1 MLVAVKNNVSRV
13 ILAVVLI
20 ILLAMVRLFESEIFY
35 DPLLAYFK
43 STYMQMPL
51 PEMNYKMLFL
61 NITFRYFINSI
72 LSLALLYVIFK
83 DKGMIKFT
91 SVLYLVFFVILISIL
106 HFALSYD
113 DPDKM
118 LIFYI
123 RRFLIQPIFILL
135 FIPGFLFQEYVSK
148 KPEDSTVD

>member
-1 MLVAVKNNVSRV
+1 MHAKSNNIGRMAIAFLLIVLLV
-13 ILAVVLI
+13 L
-20 ILLAMVRLFESEIFY
+20 VRFFESEMFY

-43 STYMQMPL
+43 SNYLQIPL
-51 PEMNYKMLFL
+51 PEMNYQLLFL
-61 NITFRYFINSI
+61 NITFRYFINTV

-83 DKGMIKFT
+83 DKQMIKFT
-91 SVLYLVFFVILISIL
+91 AVLYFIFFVILISIL
-106 HFALSYD
+106 LFALSND

-148 KPEDSTVD
+148 KPEDSAVD

>member
-1 MLVAVKNNVSRV
+1 MLAALKNNGGRV
-13 ILAVVLI
+13 ALAVVVIVLFA
-20 ILLAMVRLFESEIFY
+20 LVRLYESEIFY

-43 STYMQMPL
+43 GSYMQIPL
-51 PEMNYKMLFL
+51 PEMNYQMLLL
-61 NITFRYFINSI
+61 NTSFRYFINTA
-72 LSLALLYVIFK
+72 LSLALLYIVFK
-83 DKGMIKFT
+83 DIGMVKFT
-91 SVLYLVFFVILISIL
+91 AVLYLVFFVVLISIL
-106 HFALSYD
+106 LFTLSYD

-148 KPEDSTVD
+148 KPEDSPID

>member
-1 MLVAVKNNVSRV
+1 MLAALKNNGGRV
-13 ILAVVLI
+13 ALAFAVVL
-20 ILLAMVRLFESEIFY
+20 LLAMVRLFESEIFY

-51 PEMNYKMLFL
+51 PEIDYKMLFL
-61 NITFRYFINSI
+61 NITFRYFINTV
-72 LSLALLYVIFK
+72 LSLALLYIIFK
-83 DKGMIKFT
+83 DTGMIKFI
-91 SVLYLVFFVILISIL
+91 SVLYFLFFVILISIL
-106 HFALSYD
+106 LFALSYD

-148 KPEDSTVD
+148 KPEDSAVD

>member
-1 MLVAVKNNVSRV
+1 MLAKSSNIGRIASAFV
-13 ILAVVLI
+13 IVVL
-20 ILLAMVRLFESEIFY
+20 LVLVRFFESELFY

-43 STYMQMPL
+43 GTYMQMDL
-51 PEMNYKMLFL
+51 PDMNYQMLFF
-61 NITFRYFINSI
+61 NITFRYLINTI

-83 DKGMIKFT
+83 DLGMIKFT
-91 SVLYLVFFVILISIL
+91 AVLYLVFFIVLISIL
-106 HFALSYD
+106 LFTLSYD

-148 KPEDSTVD
+148 KPEDSPLD

>member
-1 MLVAVKNNVSRV
+1 MHTKSNNIGRMS
-13 ILAVVLI
+13 IALVLI
-20 ILLAMVRLFESEIFY
+20 VLLVLVRLFESELFY

-43 STYMQMPL
+43 STYLQLSL
-51 PEMNYKMLFL
+51 PEINYQLLFL
-61 NITFRYFINSI
+61 NITFRYFINTI
-72 LSLALLYVIFK
+72 LSLGLLYVIFK

-91 SVLYLVFFVILISIL
+91 AVLYLVFFVILVSIL
-106 HFALSYD
+106 LFALSYD
-113 DPDKM
+113 EPDKM

-148 KPEDSTVD
+148 KPENSTVD

>member
-1 MLVAVKNNVSRV
+1 MRTKSISIGRVA
-13 ILAVVLI
+13 IAFVLI
-20 ILLAMVRLFESEIFY
+20 VLLVLVRLFESELFY

-43 STYMQMPL
+43 STYLQIPL
-51 PEMNYKMLFL
+51 PEINYQKLFL
-61 NITFRYFINSI
+61 NITFRYFINTI
-72 LSLALLYVIFK
+72 LSLGLLFVIFK

-91 SVLYLVFFVILISIL
+91 AVLYLVFFVILVSIL
-106 HFALSYD
+106 LFALSYD
-113 DPDKM
+113 EADKM

-148 KPEDSTVD
+148 PPENTTVD

>member
-1 MLVAVKNNVSRV
+1 MRTKSINIGRVA
-13 ILAVVLI
+13 IAFVLI
-20 ILLAMVRLFESEIFY
+20 VLLVLVRLFESELFY

-43 STYMQMPL
+43 STYLQIPL
-51 PEMNYKMLFL
+51 PEINYQKLFL
-61 NITFRYFINSI
+61 NITFRYFINTI
-72 LSLALLYVIFK
+72 LSLGLLFVIFK

-91 SVLYLVFFVILISIL
+91 AVLYLVFFVILVSIL
-106 HFALSYD
+106 LFALSYD
-113 DPDKM
+113 EADKM

-148 KPEDSTVD
+148 PPENTTVD